1 MSKKQKILISVLA
14 AIFSIIIIISFFGIA
29 KAAFVA
35 DFKKENTSEALY
47 DLCHYYQATLNHK
60 KTVEFYHKLLI
71 SGSYDFNEI
80 TDFSENERTEMKNH
94 MLYEYMLS
102 CIKVYSGKEFALK
115 IAEAFSH
122 YDFNDDNAIYY
133 LGVVINEYYDKS
145 NDKETVILI
154 YDLLL
159 EKSEEASLKYD
170 IYSRKYH
177 FVAITLGEMEKA
189 KQEMLPELNRLN
201 SEYENSN

>member
-1 MSKKQKILISVLA
+1 MSKKQKILIPVLTAALSV
-14 AIFSIIIIISFFGIA
+14 IIIVSFFGISE
-29 KAAFVA
+29 AAFVS
-35 DFKKENTSEALY
+35 DFKKENTSGALY
-47 DLCHYYQATLNHK
+47 DLCHYYKVTSNHK
-60 KTVEFYHKLLI
+60 RIVEFYHKLLI
-71 SGSYDFNEI
+71 AGSYDFKEI
-80 TDFSENERTEMKNH
+80 TDFSENERTEMKNY

-145 NDKETVILI
+145 NDKDTVLLI
-154 YDLLL
+154 FDLLL

-177 FVAITLGEMEKA
+177 FIAITLGEMEKA
-189 KQEMLPELNRLN
+189 KQEMLPELNRLY